1 MSKIHKTFDAFLFA
15 ATGLSGPYP
24 YQRELVTEETEMLL
38 TALSLDKIQ
47 KVLRDG
53 LRLRTACDLEPLGA
67 VVIKRPESFTLPVA
81 ELEKELPVL
90 IKAAS
95 TSFASPVVTE
105 VKYIKA

>member
-1 MSKIHKTFDAFLFA
+1 MAAAKITAFFNLDLA
-15 ATGLSGPYP
+15 QLRGYGLSK
-24 YQRELVTEETEMLL
+24 EAETLL
-38 TALSLDKIQ
+38 TALSLYKIQ

-67 VVIKRPESFTLPVA
+67 VVIKRPESFTPPVA